1 MPVVTS
7 LLNFWRSPWFFIH
20 DRHFPWQGFTSSISH
35 HSLLNNSIHCLSWI
49 QLLCDEILPNS
60 YYTQKTPIPPNF
72 FRSWLFGSIFVFILS
87 LNHGP
92 HGPDHG
98 RRCFFP
104 HSVFCSFS
112 LLVPHCNS
120 KFLKLECLD
129 VFELRSFTTPRKF
142 NCFEHAKIF
151 SYNPC
156 QDLTSVLF
164 QAHDS
169 NTICFSKSC
178 SD

>member
-1 MPVVTS
+1 MKSCQTFIPKKHP
-7 LLNFWRSPWFFIH
+7 SPQTFFH
-20 DRHFPWQGFTSSISH
+20 
-35 HSLLNNSIHCLSWI
+35 
-49 QLLCDEILPNS
+49 
-60 YYTQKTPIPPNF
+60 
-72 FRSWLFGSIFVFILS
+72 SWLFGSMFVFILS
-87 LNHGP
+87 LNHGFVHFCYFLKWFFFLEFDFLKIFNSKLWLITSSP
-92 HGPDHG
+92 WTDHA
-98 RRCFFP
+98 RRFFFP
-104 HSVFCSFS
+104 YSVFCSFS
-112 LLVPHCNS
+112 LVPHCNS

-142 NCFEHAKIF
+142 NCFQHANIF

-178 SD
+178 SN